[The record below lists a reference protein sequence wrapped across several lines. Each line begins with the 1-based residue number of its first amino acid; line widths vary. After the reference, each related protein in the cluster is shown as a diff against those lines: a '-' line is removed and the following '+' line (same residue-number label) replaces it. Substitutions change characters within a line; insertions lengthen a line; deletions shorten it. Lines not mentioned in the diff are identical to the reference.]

1 MNCPLCHKLADY
13 RFVNQHF
20 ILDGVSCKLFMNYFI
35 LDCVSCKLFM
45 NFDDNDIIEIRFQ
58 GGDEIPE
65 QIKRWFQMKS
75 FW

>member
-13 RFVNQHF
+13 RLVNQH
-20 ILDGVSCKLFMNYFI
+20 FI
-35 LDCVSCKLFM
+35 LDCVSCKLYM
-45 NFDDNDIIEIRFQ
+45 NLNDNGILDIRFQ
-58 GGDEIPE
+58 GSDEIPE